1 MQSILPPPTPEQSA
15 ELPALNVIRTETV
28 LSRYPVHK
36 LAKQGSVS
44 IEIREENEDG
54 ELRTQWEVSH
64 NSKYGQPG
72 PLAYKLDTLI
82 INRRIE
88 EGPRPIPKIIKL
100 GSLREICEELGL
112 AEGGKNKSD
121 LKKALYQNAFAGITA
136 KLSYKASD
144 SREQTIEAAFT
155 RYSVVFTG
163 EKFPDG
169 RAADAVY
176 LILNDIFMQVIN
188 GARTRPL
195 DYDYLKELPPGPQ
208 RFYELLSYQIFA
220 ALKHSR
226 PRAKLAYS
234 EYCTYAPQARYFD
247 FDHVKK
253 QMYKIHIIHKK
264 SGYIANVEFEATTDR
279 EDRPDWLMLYT
290 PGPKARAEYRT
301 FTRKGGVVLDVETLP
316 AAAAKPEPPKA
327 VISPESEPQSP
338 KLTEL
343 ETALAARGV
352 TPSTATELVETFPAE
367 HVQARLEAFDWL
379 VEKKDKRI
387 SQSPGG
393 YLAASIRKGYA
404 TPKGFESKAD
414 RTKRVEVAEEKQRQ
428 AAEAKRRSEAAE
440 RAREEAEQARIDGY
454 WNSLTPAA
462 QEALQAEALAKPNP
476 FVIGLY
482 RRSRKGSP
490 EAERYLKIILHAH
503 ITTLLDQRD
512 AAQATV

>member
-1 MQSILPPPTPEQSA
+1 MQLLLPIPPSEQPP

-36 LAKQGSVS
+36 LAKQGNVS

-54 ELRTQWEVSH
+54 ELRVRWEVSH

-72 PLAYKLDTLI
+72 PLAYKLDTLV

-88 EGPRPIPKIIKL
+88 ETSRPLTKVIKL
-100 GSLREICEELGL
+100 GSLRDIYDEI
-112 AEGGKNKSD
+112 AGGHTGNTAAI
-121 LKKALYQNAFAGITA
+121 KKALRQNASAFITA
-136 KLSYKASD
+136 KLSYKTSD
-144 SREQTIEAAFT
+144 GRERTLEADFT

-163 EKFPDG
+163 EEFPDG
-169 RAADAVY
+169 RSADAVY

-188 GARTRPL
+188 GAKTRPL

-208 RFYELLSYQIFA
+208 RFYELVSYQIFA
-220 ALKHSR
+220 ALKHGR

-253 QMYKIHIIHKK
+253 QMHKIHALHKK

-301 FTRKGGVVLDVETLP
+301 FTRKGGVVLDIEALP
-316 AAAAKPEPPKA
+316 RATTKPEPPKA
-327 VISPESEPQSP
+327 GVSPEPAPQSP
-338 KLTEL
+338 KLSEH
-343 ETALAARGV
+343 ETALIARGV
-352 TPSTATELVETFPAE
+352 TPSTATELVAAFPAE

-379 VEKKDKRI
+379 VEKKDKRV
-387 SQSPGG
+387 SKSPGG
-393 YLAASIRKGYA
+393 YLADSIRKGYA

-414 RTKRVEVAEEKQRQ
+414 RAKRVEAEQEKQRQ
-428 AAEAKRRSEAAE
+428 AAEAKRRAEAAE
-440 RAREEAEQARIDGY
+440 RAREQAEQARIDGY
-454 WNSLTPAA
+454 WNSLTPSA
-462 QEALQAEALAKPNP
+462 QEALRAEALAKTNS
-476 FVIGLY
+476 FILGLY

-490 EAERYLKIILHAH
+490 EAERYLKIILHTH
-503 ITTLLDQRD
+503 ITALLDQRD
-512 AAQATV
+512 AAQASV

>member
-1 MQSILPPPTPEQSA
+1 MHLSLPTPPPEQPA

-28 LSRYPVHK
+28 LSRYPIHK

-54 ELRTQWEVSH
+54 ELRVQWEVSH

-88 EGPRPIPKIIKL
+88 EAERPIPKTIKL
-100 GSLREICEELGL
+100 GSLREITQELGL
-112 AEGGKNKSD
+112 STHD
-121 LKKALYQNAFAGITA
+121 TSHTIRKALFQNAFAGITA

-144 SREQTIEAAFT
+144 GTEQTLEAAFT

-169 RAADAVY
+169 RPADAVY
-176 LILNDIFMQVIN
+176 LILNDIFMQVID

-226 PRAKLAYS
+226 PRAKLVYS

-253 QMYKIHIIHKK
+253 QMYKIHVPHKK
-264 SGYIANVEFEATTDR
+264 SGYIANVEYEPTTDG

-301 FTRKGGVVLDVETLP
+301 FTRKGGVVLDVEALP
-316 AAAAKPEPPKA
+316 AAAAKPELPKA
-327 VISPESEPQSP
+327 VISPESESQSP
-338 KLTEL
+338 KLSEL
-343 ETALAARGV
+343 ETGLAARGV
-352 TPSTATELVETFPAE
+352 TPSTATELVGAFQAE

-379 VEKKDKRI
+379 VEKKDKRV
-387 SQSPGG
+387 SKSPGG
-393 YLAASIRKGYA
+393 YLADSIRKGYA
-404 TPKGFESKAD
+404 IPKGFESKAD
-414 RTKRVEVAEEKQRQ
+414 RTKRVEAEQEKQRQ
-428 AAEAKRRSEAAE
+428 AAELKRRSEAAE
-440 RAREEAEQARIDGY
+440 RAREEAAQARIDGY
-454 WNSLTPAA
+454 WNALTLVD
-462 QEALQAEALAKPNP
+462 QEALQAEALAKTNS
-476 FVIGLY
+476 FIFGLY
-482 RRSRKGSP
+482 RKSRKGSP
-490 EAERYLKIILHAH
+490 EAERYLKIILQAH
-503 ITTLLDQRD
+503 ITSLLDRGE
-512 AAQATV
+512 ASQAPV

>member
-1 MQSILPPPTPEQSA
+1 MQSILPTPSPEQPA
-15 ELPALNVIRTETV
+15 ELPSLNVIRTETV

-100 GSLREICEELGL
+100 GSLREICEELGVSTH
-112 AEGGKNKSD
+112 NTTQSV
-121 LKKALYQNAFAGITA
+121 KKALYQNAFAGIAA
-136 KLSYKASD
+136 KLTYKASD
-144 SREQTIEAAFT
+144 GTEQTLEAGFT

-188 GARTRPL
+188 QARTRPL

-208 RFYELLSYQIFA
+208 RFYELLSYQVFA

-234 EYCTYAPQARYFD
+234 EYCTYAPQSRYFD

-253 QMYKIHIIHKK
+253 QMYKIHVLHKK
-264 SGYIANVEFEATTDR
+264 YGYITNVEFEATTDR

-301 FTRKGGVVLDVETLP
+301 FTRKGGVVLDIDPVP
-316 AAAAKPEPPKA
+316 AAGAKPDPPKA
-327 VISPESEPQSP
+327 DISPKSELQEP

-352 TPSTATELVETFPAE
+352 TPSTATELVAGFPAE

-379 VEKKDKRI
+379 VEKKDKRV
-387 SQSPGG
+387 SKSPGG
-393 YLAASIRKGYA
+393 YLADSIRKGYT

-414 RTKRVEVAEEKQRQ
+414 RTKRLEAEEGKQRQ
-428 AAEAKRRSEAAE
+428 AAEAKRRAEAAE

-454 WNSLTPAA
+454 WNSLSPAD
-462 QEALQAEALAKPNP
+462 QEALRAEAMAKPNP

-482 RRSRKGSP
+482 RKSPKGSS
-490 EAERYLKIILHAH
+490 EAERYLKIILHTH
-503 ITTLLDQRD
+503 ITGLLDQRD
-512 AAQATV
+512 AAQATA

>member
-1 MQSILPPPTPEQSA
+1 MHSSLPTQPPEQPA

-54 ELRTQWEVSH
+54 ELRVQWEVSH

-72 PLAYKLDTLI
+72 PLAYKLDTLV

-88 EGPRPIPKIIKL
+88 EAERPIPKIIKL
-100 GSLREICEELGL
+100 GSLREITQELGL
-112 AEGGKNKSD
+112 STHD
-121 LKKALYQNAFAGITA
+121 TSHTIRKALFQNAFAGITA

-144 SREQTIEAAFT
+144 GTEQTLEAAFT

-169 RAADAVY
+169 RTADAVY

-195 DYDYLKELPPGPQ
+195 DYDYLKELPPGSQ

-220 ALKHSR
+220 ALKHGR

-247 FDHVKK
+247 FEHVKK
-253 QMYKIHIIHKK
+253 QMYKIHVRHKK
-264 SGYIANVEFEATTDR
+264 SGYIANVEFEPTTDG

-290 PGPKARAEYRT
+290 PGPKARVEYRT
-301 FTRKGGVVLDVETLP
+301 FTRRGGVVLDLDPVPT
-316 AAAAKPEPPKA
+316 AAAKPEPSRAEVPPPPDSQPRKL
-327 VISPESEPQSP
+327 SEH
-338 KLTEL
+338 
-343 ETALAARGV
+343 ETALIARGV
-352 TPSTATELVETFPAE
+352 TPSTATELVGTFPAE
-367 HVQARLEAFDWL
+367 HVQAQLEAFDWL
-379 VEKKDKRI
+379 VEKKDKRV
-387 SQSPGG
+387 SKSPGG
-393 YLAASIRKGYA
+393 YLADSIRKGYA

-414 RTKRVEVAEEKQRQ
+414 RTKRVEAEQEKHRQ
-428 AAEAKRRSEAAE
+428 TAEAKRRAEAAE

-454 WNSLTPAA
+454 WNSLTPPA
-462 QEALQAEALAKPNP
+462 QEALQAEALAKTNS
-476 FVIGLY
+476 FILGLY

-503 ITTLLDQRD
+503 ITALLDQRD
-512 AAQATV
+512 AAQATA

>member
-1 MQSILPPPTPEQSA
+1 MQPILPTPTAEQPT
-15 ELPALNVIRTETV
+15 ELAALNVIRTETV

-82 INRRIE
+82 VNRRIE
-88 EGPRPIPKIIKL
+88 EEPRPIPKIIKL
-100 GSLREICEELGL
+100 GSLREICEELGIT
-112 AEGGKNKSD
+112 EGEN
-121 LKKALYQNAFAGITA
+121 LNTIKKALRQNAFAGITA
-136 KLSYKASD
+136 KLTYRASD
-144 SREQTIEAAFT
+144 GREQTLEADFT

-169 RAADAVY
+169 RSADAVY

-226 PRAKLAYS
+226 PRAKLVYS

-253 QMYKIHIIHKK
+253 QMYKIHFSHKK
-264 SGYIANVEFEATTDR
+264 SGYITNIEFEATTDR
-279 EDRPDWLMLYT
+279 GDRPDWLMLYT

-301 FTRKGGVVLDVETLP
+301 FTRKGGVVLDIDPVP
-316 AAAAKPEPPKA
+316 AAAAKPEPPRA
-327 VISPESEPQSP
+327 DVPPPLEPQPRKPS
-338 KLTEL
+338 EL

-352 TPSTATELVETFPAE
+352 TPSTAAELTEAFPAE

-393 YLAASIRKGYA
+393 YLADSIRKGYS
-404 TPKGFESKAD
+404 TPKGFEPKAD
-414 RTKRVEVAEEKQRQ
+414 RTKRLEAEQAKQRL
-428 AAEAKRRSEAAE
+428 AAETKRRAEAAE

-454 WNSLTPAA
+454 WNSLTPEG
-462 QEALQAEALAKPNP
+462 QEALQAEALARTNS
-476 FVIGLY
+476 FILGLY
-482 RRSRKGSP
+482 RKSRKGSP
-490 EAERYLKIILHAH
+490 EAERYLKIILQAH
-503 ITTLLDQRD
+503 ITALLDHK
-512 AAQATV
+512 AGAPVPV

>member
-1 MQSILPPPTPEQSA
+1 MQLILPTPSPEPSS
-15 ELPALNVIRTETV
+15 ELAALNVIRTETV

-54 ELRTQWEVSH
+54 ELRVQWEVSH

-88 EGPRPIPKIIKL
+88 EASRPIPKIIKL
-100 GSLREICEELGL
+100 GSLHEICEELGIT
-112 AEGGKNKSD
+112 EGENKNTI
-121 LKKALYQNAFAGITA
+121 KKALRQNAFAGITA
-136 KLSYKASD
+136 KLTYKTSD
-144 SREQTIEAAFT
+144 GREQTLEADFT
-155 RYSVVFTG
+155 RYSIVFTG

-208 RFYELLSYQIFA
+208 RFYELVSYQFFA
-220 ALKHSR
+220 ALKHGR

-253 QMYKIHIIHKK
+253 QMYKIHALHKK

-301 FTRKGGVVLDVETLP
+301 FTRKGGVVLDVEASSR
-316 AAAAKPEPPKA
+316 AATKPEQPKA
-327 VISPESEPQSP
+327 GVSPEPAPQSP
-338 KLTEL
+338 KLSEH
-343 ETALAARGV
+343 ETTLIARGV
-352 TPSTATELVETFPAE
+352 TPSTATELVAAFPAE

-379 VEKKDKRI
+379 VEKKDKRV
-387 SQSPGG
+387 SKSPGG
-393 YLAASIRKGYA
+393 YLADSIRKGYA
-404 TPKGFESKAD
+404 TPKGFESKAEQ
-414 RTKRVEVAEEKQRQ
+414 TKRLEAEQEKQRQ
-428 AAEAKRRSEAAE
+428 AAEAKRRAEAAE

-462 QEALQAEALAKPNP
+462 QEALQAEALAKTNS
-476 FVIGLY
+476 FILGLY
-482 RRSRKGSP
+482 RKSRKGSP

-503 ITTLLDQRD
+503 ITALLDQRD
-512 AAQATV
+512 AAQATA

>member
-1 MQSILPPPTPEQSA
+1 MQSILPTPTPEQPA

-121 LKKALYQNAFAGITA
+121 LKKALYQNAFTGITA

-144 SREQTIEAAFT
+144 GREQTIEAAFT

-188 GARTRPL
+188 QARTRPL
-195 DYDYLKELPPGPQ
+195 DYNYLKELPPGPQ

-253 QMYKIHIIHKK
+253 QMYKIHVHHKK
-264 SGYIANVEFEATTDR
+264 SGYIANVEFKATTDR
-279 EDRPDWLMLYT
+279 EERPDWLMLYT

-301 FTRKGGVVLDVETLP
+301 FARKGGVVLDVEALP
-316 AAAAKPEPPKA
+316 AAPPKPEPPKA
-327 VISPESEPQSP
+327 DISTEPEPP

-343 ETALAARGV
+343 ATALAARGV
-352 TPSTATELVETFPAE
+352 TPSTATELISAFPAE

-379 VEKKDKRI
+379 VEKKDKRV
-387 SQSPGG
+387 SKSPGG
-393 YLAASIRKGYA
+393 YLADSIRKGYT

-414 RTKRVEVAEEKQRQ
+414 RTKRLEAEQEKQRL
-428 AAEAKRRSEAAE
+428 AAEAKRRAEAAE
-440 RAREEAEQARIDGY
+440 RAREEAEQARIDRY
-454 WNSLTPAA
+454 WNSLTPAD
-462 QEALQAEALAKPNP
+462 QEALRVEALAKPNP

-482 RRSRKGSP
+482 RKSRKGSP
-490 EAERYLKIILHAH
+490 EAERYLKIILQTH
-503 ITTLLDQRD
+503 ITALLDQKD
-512 AAQATV
+512 DAQANG